1 MTNTTKNKTAAAAA
15 AAAAF
20 VVSNGNQVDLSDI
33 SATSLDTLVDDMVRA
48 TTSVYGCNIRI
59 AAKMNDTM
67 AFDWF
72 DIEYQEISDNA
83 KLLAPHKAVVLAG
96 AKRANHSNPSKVY
109 RDIRDYGRNLRAGL
123 SPNGKTLADGSPLPA
138 GDDATGEGANP
149 AKRSDRLV
157 AIEDG
162 VKYYKRMAKS
172 DDAKLVAYAD
182 AFAALMKSHLNFD
195 VRLAK

>member
-1 MTNTTKNKTAAAAA
+1 MPKAIKTTTVATV
-15 AAAAF
+15 AAF

-33 SATSLDTLVDDMVRA
+33 SATSLDTLVDAMVEA

-59 AAKMNDTM
+59 AAKMNDIM
-67 AFDWF
+67 PFAWYDV
-72 DIEYQEISDNA
+72 EHLEVSDNA
-83 KLLAPHKAVVLAG
+83 KALKPHKAAVLAG
-96 AKRANHSNPSKVY
+96 FTRAGHSNPSKAY
-109 RDIRDYGRNLRAGL
+109 ADIRAYGRNLRAGL

-138 GDDATGEGANP
+138 DEYDTTGEGANP
-149 AKRSDRLV
+149 AKRSDALV

-172 DDAKLVAYAD
+172 DDAKLVAYAE
-182 AFAALMKSHLNFD
+182 AFAALMKSHLKFD